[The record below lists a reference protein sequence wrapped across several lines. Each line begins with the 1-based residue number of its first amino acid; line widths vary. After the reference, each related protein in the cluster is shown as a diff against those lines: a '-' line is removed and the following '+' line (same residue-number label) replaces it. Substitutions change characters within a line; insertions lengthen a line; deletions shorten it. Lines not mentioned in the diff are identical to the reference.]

1 MPKPVLSFVTCQVG
15 AGRDEQLAGF
25 LRTHVARLRELGLIA
40 DKPHFAAARTD
51 QPGMFVE
58 TFWWAHE
65 GAPALAHDHS
75 EVQEL
80 WMRVEDLC
88 VPSGVQHMTL
98 APLDRRPCA
107 PPAQRSR

>member
-1 MPKPVLSFVTCQVG
+1 MPKPILTLVTYQARPG
-15 AGRDEQLAGF
+15 SEEELAGF

-51 QPGMFVE
+51 QPGRFVE

-65 GAPALAHDHS
+65 GAPALARDHS

-88 VPSGVQHMTL
+88 VPSGVQHMAL
-98 APLDRRPCA
+98 SPLD
-107 PPAQRSR
+107 

>member
-1 MPKPVLSFVTCQVG
+1 MPSPILTMVTYQARPG
-15 AGRDEQLAGF
+15 SEEELAGV

-40 DKPHFAAARTD
+40 DKPHFAAARVD
-51 QPGMFVE
+51 KPGTFVE

-75 EVQEL
+75 EVQEM

-88 VPSGVQHMTL
+88 VEGGVIHAQL
-98 APLDRRPCA
+98 APLE
-107 PPAQRSR
+107 

>member
-1 MPKPVLSFVTCQVG
+1 MPSPILNLVTYQARPG
-15 AGRDEQLAGF
+15 SEEELAGV

-40 DKPHFAAARTD
+40 DRPHFAAARSDTK
-51 QPGMFVE
+51 GAFVE

-88 VPSGVQHMTL
+88 VEGGVEHMRL
-98 APLDRRPCA
+98 SPLD
-107 PPAQRSR
+107 